1 MTDRIDRLLIKGQKP
16 GGNDYGG
23 RIPAEA
29 GSLFNLK
36 DDLGES
42 SNVAAQNPE
51 KAQQLQRLMEG
62 YMTDF
67 DAHKRPIG
75 WMEGYSEERAIAT
88 KKAQNEAKAAAKAAK
103 NVK

>member
-1 MTDRIDRLLIKGQKP
+1 
-16 GGNDYGG
+16 
-23 RIPAEA
+23 
-29 GSLFNLK
+29 
-36 DDLGES
+36 
-42 SNVAAQNPE
+42 
-51 KAQQLQRLMEG
+51 
-62 YMTDF
+62 MTDF